1 MGFFKIF
8 GCGGGHRA
16 TFSVL
21 SEHQADDHEEF
32 KKNSIGQ
39 KFELT

>member
-21 SEHQADDHEEF
+21 SEQADDHEEF